1 MKYQDQKRVEAYS
14 RRMVFVD
21 LACFRHCT
29 GWSTGEEMA
38 ILGFFLD
45 TRNRSNRFVDFI
57 QTRCKAKRS
66 SKNKQTDLLDFTLL
80 LEKHLRRKQ
89 WRKKEKVVLAMNDWE
104 V

>member
-1 MKYQDQKRVEAYS
+1 M
-14 RRMVFVD
+14 
-21 LACFRHCT
+21 
-29 GWSTGEEMA
+29 
-38 ILGFFLD
+38 
-45 TRNRSNRFVDFI
+45 DFI